1 MAKDRLFYSR
11 FQYCVAFELAEV
23 SALRELDHAYIDRVI
38 ERRIEWRQVSLQRWS
53 KSPVLASKIVLTHR
67 NREITPDVVENLHL
81 LTDALLLA
89 TADYKLVTSVNS
101 AWVYTND
108 MGLITSLANMP
119 FLLDKKYTQALVDR
133 PLDTIRLQNPRHQH
147 RSYWRSIKLTEQEK
161 TNLRN
166 FFDNQPDIRPSPGLQ
181 GFFMSPF
188 HRTQDYFFMD
198 YNESSWLT
206 MIALIRPGLIR
217 KTSQLISS

>member
-1 MAKDRLFYSR
+1 VAKDRLFYSR
-11 FQYCVAFELAEV
+11 FQYCVSFELAEV
-23 SALRELDHAYIDRVI
+23 SALRELDHAYIDRMI
-38 ERRIEWRQVSLQRWS
+38 ERRIEWRRGWTTTIGH
-53 KSPVLASKIVLTHR
+53 KNILARSSRK
-67 NREITPDVVENLHL
+67 ITPDTVSNLHQL
-81 LTDALLLA
+81 ADVLMLTAD
-89 TADYKLVTSVNS
+89 DYKLVTSGNS

-108 MGLITSLANMP
+108 LTLIASLTNMP
-119 FLLDKKYTQALVDR
+119 FLLDKKYTQAQIDR
-133 PLDTIRLQNPRHQH
+133 PPDTIRLRNPRHQH

-166 FFDNQPDIRPSPGLQ
+166 FFDNQPDLRPSPGLQ

-206 MIALIRPGLIR
+206 MISLIRPGLIR
-217 KTSQLISS
+217 KTSQLIGS